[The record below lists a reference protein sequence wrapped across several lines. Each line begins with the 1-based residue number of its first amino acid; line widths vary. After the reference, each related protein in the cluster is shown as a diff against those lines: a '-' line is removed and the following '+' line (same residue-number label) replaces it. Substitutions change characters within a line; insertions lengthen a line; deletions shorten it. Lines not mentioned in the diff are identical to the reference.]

1 VEGGTRRGGQLSGP
15 PQSAHACW
23 AGRHTQSLP
32 IVKKAAWPSPI
43 HSLPLCLSL
52 SLPYKSSHTNPRP
65 QATQRAQLVST
76 SLLLCIATQHKSLS
90 LSTAL
95 SLFSA
100 SPALRTRFFASF
112 SRCKRLLK
120 LLLHRDKCCACAR
133 GTFDSLHRHHS
144 LESALWGT
152 RLANAHPDHTQ
163 LTA

>member
-1 VEGGTRRGGQLSGP
+1 VVGGWRGNAPGR
-15 PQSAHACW
+15 ATFW
-23 AGRHTQSLP
+23 AAPKCPRLLGRSTHTITPHSKKGCLALP
-32 IVKKAAWPSPI
+32 HTFS
-43 HSLPLCLSL
+43 PLCLSL
-52 SLPYKSSHTNPRP
+52 SLPYKSSHTNPRL

-133 GTFDSLHRHHS
+133 GSFDSAPSPFSRVRPLGHAPCKRTS
-144 LESALWGT
+144 
-152 RLANAHPDHTQ
+152 
-163 LTA
+163 